1 MYSQEKNEVK
11 VKIATR
17 QQAVSNEVTLLSG
30 LLLFV
35 VLSVIVLIGRSMG
48 GM

>member
-1 MYSQEKNEVK
+1 MYSHEENEVK
-11 VKIATR
+11 VKVAAR
-17 QQAVSNEVTLLSG
+17 QQAVSNDAVLLGS

-35 VLSVIVLIGRSMG
+35 VLSVIVLIGRASG